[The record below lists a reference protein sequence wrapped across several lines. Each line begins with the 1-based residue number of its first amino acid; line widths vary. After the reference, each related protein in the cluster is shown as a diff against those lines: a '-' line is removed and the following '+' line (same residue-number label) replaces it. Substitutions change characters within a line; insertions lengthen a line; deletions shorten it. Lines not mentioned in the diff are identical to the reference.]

1 MTIFDTPT
9 GLGAT
14 SYLGA
19 SSGSIWEIRKQNNL
33 KDSALTT
40 NGSDT
45 RGNYGSMQS
54 MQSMEPPQQQE
65 SHSSDAPVQR
75 ATIAEPASAHADQ
88 NPATAKPTLSRSIS
102 RAVETDE
109 MLVDRIRSG
118 DRAAFD
124 EIYGRY
130 FKRVFA
136 FLDKRLRNRA
146 DTEETTQEVFINIF
160 SSLDSFRGEAPFAA
174 WVFGLS
180 RRTLAARF
188 RRKRHPTVPLLEENE
203 EQSFSNLS
211 RNGSG
216 EPTPLE
222 NYEMHERAAQLS
234 DVLEHEVTA
243 EQRQLFEMHHIQSVP
258 ISEIAKTLSKSEDS
272 VKSGLYRT
280 RKLLLR

>member
-1 MTIFDTPT
+1 LTI
-9 GLGAT
+9 
-14 SYLGA
+14 
-19 SSGSIWEIRKQNNL
+19 
-33 KDSALTT
+33 
-40 NGSDT
+40 NGSGT

-54 MQSMEPPQQQE
+54 MQSMEQQQQE
-65 SHSSDAPVQR
+65 SRSGDAPVQR
-75 ATIAEPASAHADQ
+75 AAIAEPASAHADQ
-88 NPATAKPTLSRSIS
+88 NPATAKPNLSLS

-160 SSLDSFRGEAPFAA
+160 SSLDSYRGEAPFAA

-188 RRKRHPTVPLLEENE
+188 RRKRHPTVPLLEDNE
-203 EQSFSNLS
+203 EQSITNLASNA
-211 RNGSG
+211 SG

-258 ISEIAKTLSKSEDS
+258 IAEIAKTLSKSEDS